1 MDFGNVWILEEI
13 KLFLKK
19 CGKWIDLLGSYRP
32 NYERIL
38 KVKEKILILALES
51 EDTAQIT
58 NAVVEILSDCI
69 LTKGVDVT
77 KLATFDIE
85 YLFLNVRSKSVGESV
100 EVNVIC
106 PDDNKTSVQ
115 VEIDIDSIKIQKTK
129 GHNNIIKLDDQY
141 SMKLKYPSLNEFIDS
156 NFESSQ
162 ESDVDKS
169 LNMITSCIEMIYD
182 KEESWDASDST
193 KQELEE
199 FIEQLN
205 SKQFKTIEKF
215 FETMPKLSHKL
226 KVTNPTTEVE
236 SDVVLEGLASF
247 FT

>member
-1 MDFGNVWILEEI
+1 MPLPKINTPTYELVIPSTGKKI
-13 KLFLKK
+13 K
-19 CGKWIDLLGSYRP
+19 YRP
-32 NYERIL
+32 FLVRE
-38 KVKEKILILALES
+38 EKILILALES

-58 NAVVEILSDCI
+58 NAVVEILSECI

-129 GHNNIIKLDDQY
+129 GHKNIIKLDDQY
-141 SMKLKYPSLNEFIDS
+141 SMKLKYPSLNEFIDT
-156 NFESSQ
+156 NFESSE
-162 ESDVDKS
+162 ESDVNKS
-169 LNMITSCIEMIYD
+169 FNMITSCIEMIYD

-205 SKQFKTIEKF
+205 SKQFKTIENF

-236 SDVVLEGLASF
+236 SEVVLEGLASF